1 MEDATGVSVT
11 MFVRIAGSATPPV
24 EVQPEV
30 TMTFA
35 GCEASP
41 ISKTGEVGVLYNLP
55 GAADCKRTHYTLLGW
70 AHAADHNQTNVNGAG
85 TGANY
90 AVNGTMNAVW
100 KLNNDKVQVTYDAN
114 VASDDACLPGGAQG
128 RTKTGLVQ
136 PLPVT
141 LDGSAPC
148 TPPGLRLVGW
158 NTRGDGTG
166 TSYAIFGSV
175 PQGLAGGQK
184 ITLFAQW
191 GNLCPTVGRSF
202 AQGGRPVSPV
212 PSSNV
217 QWQGCD
223 LRQADL
229 KGADLK
235 GANLFGADLSSA
247 DLSEAILFGADLTGA
262 NLTNVNLSR
271 ALITNANLTNVD
283 LTGVNLTGVNL
294 VGVNLT
300 KVNLSNVNLGGKT
313 LRNSNLT
320 GANLFGANLSSANL
334 SGASLTDANLAGAI
348 LTGATLTVANLEGI
362 VSVRIIGSPLNLP
375 TNWKLENGT
384 LVKPPCAQGG
394 GLGDSCK
401 IGDIGPGGGKVF
413 YVSEMNVTGQR
424 YMEVAARLP
433 KVSWAID
440 LNVNG
445 VNCLNLVI
453 PGSFRSAIGTGQGNT
468 SAITRVCTREQAPAA
483 WAAKNYTSNGLQD
496 WFLPSAD
503 ELFQTNASI
512 KGGDDRQDSQ
522 NGRWSSSSFKENPT
536 FVLRL
541 FFTAFDPSVSPSVGQ
556 RITDQWV
563 TPVRNF

>member
-1 MEDATGVSVT
+1 
-11 MFVRIAGSATPPV
+11 
-24 EVQPEV
+24 
-30 TMTFA
+30 
-35 GCEASP
+35 
-41 ISKTGEVGVLYNLP
+41 
-55 GAADCKRTHYTLLGW
+55 
-70 AHAADHNQTNVNGAG
+70 
-85 TGANY
+85 
-90 AVNGTMNAVW
+90 
-100 KLNNDKVQVTYDAN
+100 
-114 VASDDACLPGGAQG
+114 
-128 RTKTGLVQ
+128 
-136 PLPVT
+136 
-141 LDGSAPC
+141 
-148 TPPGLRLVGW
+148 
-158 NTRGDGTG
+158 
-166 TSYAIFGSV
+166 
-175 PQGLAGGQK
+175 
-184 ITLFAQW
+184 
-191 GNLCPTVGRSF
+191 
-202 AQGGRPVSPV
+202 
-212 PSSNV
+212 
-217 QWQGCD
+217 
-223 LRQADL
+223 
-229 KGADLK
+229 
-235 GANLFGADLSSA
+235 
-247 DLSEAILFGADLTGA
+247 
-262 NLTNVNLSR
+262 
-271 ALITNANLTNVD
+271 
-283 LTGVNLTGVNL
+283 VNL